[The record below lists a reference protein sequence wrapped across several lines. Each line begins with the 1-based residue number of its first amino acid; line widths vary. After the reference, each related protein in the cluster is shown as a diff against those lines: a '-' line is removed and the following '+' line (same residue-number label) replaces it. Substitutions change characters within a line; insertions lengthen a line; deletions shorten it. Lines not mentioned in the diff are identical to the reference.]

1 MVMNNMKKSSLLFIL
16 PIFSG
21 ILVFCEPDY
30 YSPQAVYNFADWLYE
45 EGDYKRAVGEYLRYL
60 FICQKQPDDTIIY
73 RIASCYQ
80 KTGEHDKA
88 IMAFNRL
95 ITEYPASEL
104 YTQAHYGICYS
115 LFKSGRYEDS
125 LALIEAALDT
135 VNGNDQFLLLKG
147 VNLLYLN
154 QYLEAYTVWEAYNT
168 KAYNAT
174 DNFRQK
180 LVAQELLELT
190 DKALNPDQKSPVLAV
205 LLSAVIPGSGKMYA
219 GHAGDGLFSLITI
232 GIFGGMAA
240 YSFYEEG
247 LYSVKAWIYA
257 SIGGLFYLG
266 DVYGSAVAAI
276 RYNDTY
282 HRDIVQQIR
291 STVELNIQ

>member
-1 MVMNNMKKSSLLFIL
+1 MNNMKISSLLFIL
-16 PIFSG
+16 LIFHS
-21 ILVFCEPDY
+21 IPVFSEPDY
-30 YSPQAVYNFADWLYE
+30 YSPQAVYNFADWLYD

-60 FICQKQPDDTIIY
+60 FISQKQPDDTIIY
-73 RIASCYQ
+73 RIACCYQ
-80 KTGEHDKA
+80 KTGEHNKA
-88 IMAFNRL
+88 IMAFERL
-95 ITEYPASEL
+95 ITEYHASEL
-104 YTQAHYGICYS
+104 KTQARYGICYS

-125 LALIEAALDT
+125 LQFIEGTLGT
-135 VNGNDQFLLLKG
+135 VKNHDQFLLLKG
-147 VNLLYLN
+147 INLLYLK
-154 QYLEAYTVWEAYNT
+154 QYQEAYTLLE
-168 KAYNAT
+168 AYNAT
-174 DNFRQK
+174 DNLRQK
-180 LVAQELLELT
+180 LVARELMELT
-190 DKALNPDQKSPVLAV
+190 DKALNPDQRSPVLAV

-247 LYSVKAWIYA
+247 LYSVKAWVYA

-266 DVYGSAVAAI
+266 DVYGSAVAAL

-282 HRDIVQQIR
+282 QNKIVQQIR